1 MRMLTRA
8 ALGLLLVVVVAALTG
23 WLLGYRVELDGYASP
38 RLVRGTPASRH
49 ADAIEAHRT
58 AQREAVPPVASEI
71 GPPAAPPADTLPRD
85 PAPATPE
92 PASTL
97 APQPAPAI
105 ASPAA
110 APPRAPYWTSFRGPL
125 RDGHY
130 QERPILTDWPA
141 GGLTPLWKQ
150 PIGGGYASFA
160 IARGRAF
167 TIEQRRGEEVV
178 AAYDIATG
186 HEVWT
191 AAWDG
196 DFREWMGG
204 DGPRATP
211 TWFDGRVHALGAL
224 GELRVLDAETGAVIW
239 RKNILDDN
247 GVSNLPWG
255 MAASPLVFDDTVV
268 VLPGGPGGRSIVA
281 YDRHT
286 GARRWSALDDKAAYS
301 SPVLTTLL
309 GRQQILALTAA
320 RLVAL
325 VPETGALLWSHPWP
339 GPNDINAAQPIV
351 IGDNRVLVSAGYGVG
366 ATLIEVGGADGVGAG
381 GSGGTFTT
389 REVWR
394 NTRLKNRFASSVV
407 HERHIYGL
415 DENILT
421 CLDLETGDV
430 KWKAGRYGH
439 GQLVLASGHLIVLTE
454 DGDLALVR
462 ATPERHD
469 ERARFP
475 VLNGKTWNHPAIDDG
490 RLIVRNLAEMAAFD
504 LRVSR

>member
-1 MRMLTRA
+1 MRIFIRVAGSLLIA
-8 ALGLLLVVVVAALTG
+8 AGVVILVLAA
-23 WLLGYRVELDGYASP
+23 LGYRVQLDGSASP
-38 RLVRGTPASRH
+38 RLVRVQTSARQADVLEGHRRTQRQAPPEPGESTVPQADVRSKASAPPTPQSAPEVAEPPS
-49 ADAIEAHRT
+49 AT
-58 AQREAVPPVASEI
+58 PVA
-71 GPPAAPPADTLPRD
+71 R
-85 PAPATPE
+85 APART
-92 PASTL
+92 
-97 APQPAPAI
+97 
-105 ASPAA
+105 
-110 APPRAPYWTSFRGPL
+110 PYWTTFRGPL

-160 IARGRAF
+160 VARGRAF
-167 TIEQRRGEEVV
+167 TIEQRRAEEVV
-178 AAYDIATG
+178 AAYDVATG
-186 HEVWT
+186 REVWT
-191 AAWDG
+191 VAWMG
-196 DFREWMGG
+196 EFREWMGG

-211 TWFDGRVHALGAL
+211 TWFDGRVYALGAL

-239 RKNILDDN
+239 RLNILDDN
-247 GVSNLPWG
+247 GVANIPWG
-255 MAASPLVFDDTVV
+255 MAASPLVFDDLVV
-268 VLPGGPGGRSIVA
+268 VHPGGTGGRSIVA

-301 SPVLTTLL
+301 SPVVATIQGRRQLL
-309 GRQQILALTAA
+309 VVTAA

-325 VPETGALLWSHPWP
+325 QPDTGDLLWSHPWP
-339 GPNDINAAQPIV
+339 GPNDINAAQPVIV
-351 IGDNRVLVSAGYGVG
+351 GDNRVLVSSGYGVG
-366 ATLIEVGGADGVGAG
+366 AALIEVVAVDGSATS
-381 GSGGTFTT
+381 GSGRAFTT

-407 HERHIYGL
+407 HEGHVYGL
-415 DENILT
+415 DENILA
-421 CLDLETGDV
+421 CLELETGDV

-469 ERARFP
+469 ERFRFP
-475 VLNGKTWNHPAIDDG
+475 VLSGKTWNHPALDDG

>member
-1 MRMLTRA
+1 MRIVIRVVGSLLIA
-8 ALGLLLVVVVAALTG
+8 AGVVILVLAV
-23 WLLGYRVELDGYASP
+23 LGYRVQLDGAASP
-38 RLVRGTPASRH
+38 RLVRVQTSARQ
-49 ADAIEAHRT
+49 ADVLEAHRRS
-58 AQREAVPPVASEI
+58 QRDAPPAPGESPV
-71 GPPAAPPADTLPRD
+71 PPAAAGPQESAAPTPRPAPEVAEAPSATPVV
-85 PAPATPE
+85 PAPA
-92 PASTL
+92 
-97 APQPAPAI
+97 
-105 ASPAA
+105 
-110 APPRAPYWTSFRGPL
+110 RAPYWTTFRGPL

-141 GGLTPLWKQ
+141 DGLTPLWRQ

-160 IARGRAF
+160 VARGRAF
-167 TIEQRRGEEVV
+167 TIEQRRAEEVV
-178 AAYDIATG
+178 AAYDVATG
-186 HEVWT
+186 REVWT
-191 AAWDG
+191 VAWMG
-196 DFREWMGG
+196 EFREWMGG

-211 TWFDGRVHALGAL
+211 TWFDGRVYALGAL

-239 RKNILDDN
+239 RLNILDDN
-247 GVSNLPWG
+247 GVANIPWG
-255 MAASPLVFDDTVV
+255 MAASPLVFDDLVV
-268 VLPGGPGGRSIVA
+268 VHPGGTGGRSIVA

-301 SPVLTTLL
+301 SPVVATIQGRRQLL
-309 GRQQILALTAA
+309 VVTAA

-325 VPETGALLWSHPWP
+325 QPDTGDLLWSHPWP
-339 GPNDINAAQPIV
+339 GPNDINAAQPVIV
-351 IGDNRVLVSAGYGVG
+351 GDNRVLVSSGYGVG
-366 ATLIEVGGADGVGAG
+366 AALIEVVAVDGSATS
-381 GSGGTFTT
+381 GSGRAFTT

-407 HERHIYGL
+407 HEGHVYGL
-415 DENILT
+415 DENILA
-421 CLDLETGDV
+421 CLELETGDV

-469 ERARFP
+469 ERFRFP
-475 VLNGKTWNHPAIDDG
+475 VLSGKTWNHPALDDG